1 MFNFIIREIAT
12 FVIIDMLEHIFGS
25 KTRTRLLRL
34 FLLHPNESYFIRQL
48 TRKIDTQINS
58 VRRELKNLIACGILS
73 EAIIESGHDAPV
85 KIKKQNKIDRELHIK
100 KFFKVNTSY
109 SLYQELR
116 ALFLKSP
123 VLFQHDLVREVQ
135 NLGSIDSIILSG
147 FFVNR
152 EDTPVDLL
160 IVGNVSKNRLL
171 KVVQEFEKEYER
183 EINFTTMTR
192 DEYVYRKSVTDRF
205 LFKIL
210 EGKKIVVIDKLQ
222 ESVV

>member
-1 MFNFIIREIAT
+1 
-12 FVIIDMLEHIFGS
+12 MLEHIFGS

-34 FLLHPNESYFIRQL
+34 FLMHPEDSYFIREL

-58 VRRELKNLIACGILS
+58 VRRELKNLIDCGIIS
-73 EAIIESGHDAPV
+73 EAVIKSNHSLKPQFVV
-85 KIKKQNKIDRELHIK
+85 KKEPQSKKQDTELTDKHIK
-100 KFFKVNTSY
+100 RYFTANKEY

-116 ALFLKSP
+116 SLFLKSP
-123 VLFQHDLVREVQ
+123 ILFQQDLIREVQ
-135 NLGSIDSIILSG
+135 NLGSINSIILSG

-160 IVGNVSKNRLL
+160 IIGDVSRSRLL
-171 KVVQEFEKEYER
+171 KVVQAFEREYER

-192 DEYVYRKSVTDRF
+192 DEYAYRKSVTDRF

-210 EGKKIVVIDKLQ
+210 EGKKIVVFDTLTDQ
-222 ESVV
+222 QV

>member
-1 MFNFIIREIAT
+1 
-12 FVIIDMLEHIFGS
+12 MLEHIFGS

-34 FLLHPNESYFIRQL
+34 FLLHPDESYFIREL

-58 VRRELKNLIACGILS
+58 VRRELKNLIDCGIIS
-73 EAIIESGHDAPV
+73 EAVLGKELHV
-85 KIKKQNKIDRELHIK
+85 KIQSVVKKENQAKKRDLDPMDRHVKRYFNANKD
-100 KFFKVNTSY
+100 Y
-109 SLYQELR
+109 SLYQEFR

-123 VLFQHDLVREVQ
+123 ILFQQDLIREVQ

-160 IVGNVSKNRLL
+160 IIGDVSRSRLL
-171 KVVQEFEKEYER
+171 KVVQAFEREYER

-192 DEYVYRKSVTDRF
+192 DEYAYRKSVTDRF

-210 EGKKIVVIDKLQ
+210 EGKKIVVFDTLSDQQIT
-222 ESVV
+222 

>member
-1 MFNFIIREIAT
+1 
-12 FVIIDMLEHIFGS
+12 MLEHIFGS

-34 FLLHPNESYFIRQL
+34 FLLHADESYFIREL

-58 VRRELKNLIACGILS
+58 VRRELKNLVDCGILS
-73 EAIIESGHDAPV
+73 EVLV
-85 KIKKQNKIDRELHIK
+85 KSELAKVDDTDEEKLRLLKKAKAEASDKHMK
-100 KFFKVNTSY
+100 KFFRVNKEY

-123 VLFQHDLVREVQ
+123 ILFQNDLIREVQ

-152 EDTPVDLL
+152 DDTPVDLL
-160 IVGNVSKNRLL
+160 IIGDVSKSKLL
-171 KVVQEFEKEYER
+171 KVVQAFEREYEK

-192 DEYVYRKSVTDRF
+192 DEYTYRKSVTDRF

-210 EGKKIVVIDKLQ
+210 EGKKIVVFDKLPTQ
-222 ESVV
+222 EV

>member
-1 MFNFIIREIAT
+1 
-12 FVIIDMLEHIFGS
+12 MLEHIFGS

-34 FLLHPNESYFIRQL
+34 FLLHPEDSYFIREL

-58 VRRELKNLIACGILS
+58 VRRELKNLIDCGIIS
-73 EAIIESGHDAPV
+73 EAILGRESPEKIQPVSKKEFQAKKRDADSMD
-85 KIKKQNKIDRELHIK
+85 KHTKRYFIANKD
-100 KFFKVNTSY
+100 Y

-123 VLFQHDLVREVQ
+123 ILFQQDLIREVQ

-160 IVGNVSKNRLL
+160 IVGDVSRSKLL
-171 KVVQEFEKEYER
+171 KVVQAFEREYER

-192 DEYVYRKSVTDRF
+192 DEYAYRKSVTDRF

-210 EGKKIVVIDKLQ
+210 EGKKIVVFDTLSDQ
-222 ESVV
+222 QFA

>member
-1 MFNFIIREIAT
+1 
-12 FVIIDMLEHIFGS
+12 MLEHIFGS

-34 FLLHPNESYFIRQL
+34 FLLHPDESYFIREL

-58 VRRELKNLIACGILS
+58 VRRELKNLVDCGILS
-73 EAIIESGHDAPV
+73 EVLV
-85 KIKKQNKIDRELHIK
+85 KGDTGAVDEPSSKKFLSSKRSKDDTNDRHLK
-100 KFFKVNTSY
+100 KFFRVNCEY

-123 VLFQHDLVREVQ
+123 ILFQQDLVREVQ

-160 IVGNVSKNRLL
+160 IIGDVSKNKLL
-171 KVVQEFEKEYER
+171 KVVQAFEREYER

-192 DEYVYRKSVTDRF
+192 DEYTYRKSVTDRF

-210 EGKKIVVIDKLQ
+210 EGKKIVVFDKLREQ
-222 ESVV
+222 EA

>member
-1 MFNFIIREIAT
+1 
-12 FVIIDMLEHIFGS
+12 MLEHIFGS

-34 FLLHPNESYFIRQL
+34 FLLHPDESYFIREL

-58 VRRELKNLIACGILS
+58 VRRELKNLIDCGIIS
-73 EAIIESGHDAPV
+73 EAILGGESQIKAQSTV
-85 KIKKQNKIDRELHIK
+85 KKESQLKKKGLDTMDRHIK
-100 KFFKVNTSY
+100 RYFNANKEY

-123 VLFQHDLVREVQ
+123 ILFQQDLIREVQ

-160 IVGNVSKNRLL
+160 IIGDVSRSRLL
-171 KVVQEFEKEYER
+171 KVVQAFEREYER

-192 DEYVYRKSVTDRF
+192 DEYAYRKSVTDRF

-210 EGKKIVVIDKLQ
+210 EGKKIVVFDTLSDQ
-222 ESVV
+222 QMT

>member
-1 MFNFIIREIAT
+1 
-12 FVIIDMLEHIFGS
+12 MLEHIFGS

-34 FLLHPNESYFIRQL
+34 FLLHPDEAYFIREL

-58 VRRELKNLIACGILS
+58 VRRELKNLIDCGIIS
-73 EAIIESGHDAPV
+73 EAILGGESQIKAQSTV
-85 KIKKQNKIDRELHIK
+85 KKESQLKKKGLDTMDRHIK
-100 KFFKVNTSY
+100 RYFNANKEY

-123 VLFQHDLVREVQ
+123 ILFQQDLIREVQ

-160 IVGNVSKNRLL
+160 IIGDVSRSRLL
-171 KVVQEFEKEYER
+171 KVVQAFEREYER

-192 DEYVYRKSVTDRF
+192 DEYAYRKSVTDRF

-210 EGKKIVVIDKLQ
+210 EGKKIVVFDTLSDQ
-222 ESVV
+222 QMT